1 METGRWIL
9 INNTYFEGEFSKNKP
24 NGGGSWH
31 FTNGNTLAGRYEQ
44 TITRGDAVEE
54 EQAEDE
60 KARETVKVEWIPNGN
75 LKQSCM
81 KYNSIKTEDT

>member
-1 METGRWIL
+1 M
-9 INNTYFEGEFSKNKP
+9 INNTFFEGEFSKNKP
-24 NGGGSWH
+24 NGAGSWH

-44 TITRGDAVEE
+44 TITKGENVEE

-81 KYNSIKTEDT
+81 K